1 MLLRKLK
8 CVIFQWWEGPHFL
21 KNIVEYNNRSRKEMK
36 IQIGDSLFNSC
47 NERIV
52 KTNSHLV
59 TGEKKKN
66 VQNIIDV
73 KNFTTLKKLLI
84 IASWVLRFICNVKSR
99 ICGNISNLKN
109 HLTSGEI
116 NNSKNLWFQISHEKL
131 INSHK
136 FESLKNLLRLKQ
148 DEIGLYRCTA
158 RVSQI
163 SSILYETR
171 NAIILNRNRLLTELI
186 VEDCH
191 YCIKHNGERHKLS
204 EVRKEYWI
212 PRGKSYIKHIL
223 YHCIICT
230 RLNGRPCNYPKS
242 PNLLLSR
249 VDNSYPFICTGID
262 YTGAVYCI
270 SIYNYNVLNERDS
283 FKCYIVIYTCASS
296 RWM

>member
-1 MLLRKLK
+1 M
-8 CVIFQWWEGPHFL
+8 
-21 KNIVEYNNRSRKEMK
+21 
-36 IQIGDSLFNSC
+36 
-47 NERIV
+47 
-52 KTNSHLV
+52 
-59 TGEKKKN
+59 
-66 VQNIIDV
+66 

-84 IASWVLRFICNVKSR
+84 ITSWVLRFICNAKSR
-99 ICGNISNLKN
+99 ICGNISNFKN
-109 HLTSGEI
+109 YLTSGEI

-158 RVSQI
+158 RVSQN

-171 NAIILNRNRLLTELI
+171 NPITLNKN
-186 VEDCH
+186 H
-191 YCIKHNGERHKLS
+191 YIKHNGERHTLS

-212 PRGKSYIKHIL
+212 PRGKSYIKHFL

-230 RLNGRPCNYPKS
+230 RLNGRPYNYPKS

-283 FKCYIVIYTCASS
+283 FKCYIVIYKCASS

>member
-1 MLLRKLK
+1 MFKIYSWQLGIMSIQITGNIVVLMRTLLILLRKLK

-136 FESLKNLLRLKQ
+136 FESLKKF
-148 DEIGLYRCTA
+148 ITIKA
-158 RVSQI
+158 R
-163 SSILYETR
+163 
-171 NAIILNRNRLLTELI
+171 RNRTLSM
-186 VEDCH
+186 
-191 YCIKHNGERHKLS
+191 YCE
-204 EVRKEYWI
+204 
-212 PRGKSYIKHIL
+212 
-223 YHCIICT
+223 
-230 RLNGRPCNYPKS
+230 
-242 PNLLLSR
+242 
-249 VDNSYPFICTGID
+249 
-262 YTGAVYCI
+262 
-270 SIYNYNVLNERDS
+270 S
-283 FKCYIVIYTCASS
+283 FTN
-296 RWM
+296 

>member
-1 MLLRKLK
+1 
-8 CVIFQWWEGPHFL
+8 
-21 KNIVEYNNRSRKEMK
+21 MK

-66 VQNIIDV
+66 VQNITDV

-109 HLTSGEI
+109 HLTSSEI

-131 INSHK
+131 INSHN

-148 DEIGLYRCTA
+148 DEIGLYRYTA

-163 SSILYETR
+163 SLILYETR

-191 YCIKHNGERHKLS
+191 YCIKHNGERHTLN

-212 PRGKSYIKHIL
+212 PREKSYIKHIL

-262 YTGAVYCI
+262 YTGTVYCI

-296 RWM
+296 RCM